1 MEAGYANAAPRTANV
16 LGQKQKAIGNSS
28 AGTVSDGL
36 NKNVDEAFAE
46 TNRVFARK
54 A

>member
-16 LGQKQKAIGNSS
+16 LGQKQKTIGNLS

-36 NKNVDEAFAE
+36 NENVDKTFSE
-46 TNRVFARK
+46 TNRV
-54 A
+54 

>member
-1 MEAGYANAAPRTANV
+1 MLTQPLELRTFW
-16 LGQKQKAIGNSS
+16 GKKQKAIGNSS

-46 TNRVFARK
+46 TNRVFTRK